1 MASARRP
8 RESAPPIHSPR
19 KTDEG
24 RRGENDEVETRV
36 EGWMQVGVVG
46 RAPGSAYVETPSGIQ
61 VMATCYGPRP
71 VDTSRTTE
79 RMRNKGN
86 RGKLQCHVEKTEF
99 ADTTKV
105 DESTAKEWKRQ
116 ASGHLRKALEGA
128 VQLDAFPKAQVDV
141 HVIVLQANGDEMP
154 HVVVAAAL
162 ALADAGIAM
171 VDLVAA
177 CHVGRTAAGT
187 LHPNQDA
194 KDEQG
199 HVVVCCMPTQGN
211 ITHLMQQG
219 SWSAAQVL
227 EVGVGKTR
235 SIASTANTLHS
246 FLPRSLTNATS
257 FCDDAGDRHGRA
269 RLSTRR
275 PTHARMPACVSKLIP
290 TGIFDA
296 SSVDGDKP
304 RRIQMRASTDK
315 EALANSSFAA
325 CRGRHL

>member
-1 MASARRP
+1 
-8 RESAPPIHSPR
+8 
-19 KTDEG
+19 
-24 RRGENDEVETRV
+24 
-36 EGWMQVGVVG
+36 MQVGVVG

-71 VDTSRTTE
+71 VDAVRTNE
-79 RMRNKGN
+79 RMRNQGN
-86 RGKLQCHVEKTEF
+86 RGKMKCHVEKTEF
-99 ADTTKV
+99 AGMAKV
-105 DESTAKEWKRQ
+105 DESIAQEWKRQ

-194 KDEQG
+194 RDEQG

-211 ITHLMQQG
+211 VTHLVQQG
-219 SWSAAQVL
+219 SWSATQVL
-227 EVGVGKTR
+227 EGIDMGVQGCRNVGRRMRECLLASR
-235 SIASTANTLHS
+235 S
-246 FLPRSLTNATS
+246 
-257 FCDDAGDRHGRA
+257 
-269 RLSTRR
+269 
-275 PTHARMPACVSKLIP
+275 
-290 TGIFDA
+290 
-296 SSVDGDKP
+296 
-304 RRIQMRASTDK
+304 
-315 EALANSSFAA
+315 
-325 CRGRHL
+325 